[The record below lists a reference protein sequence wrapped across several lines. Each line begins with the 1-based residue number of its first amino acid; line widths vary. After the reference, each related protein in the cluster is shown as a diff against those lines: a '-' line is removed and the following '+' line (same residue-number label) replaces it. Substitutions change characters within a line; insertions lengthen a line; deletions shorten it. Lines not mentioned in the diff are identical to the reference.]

1 MQITSQLTSEQ
12 FKEMIIDNVINDPS
26 TPKNIK
32 KSLGKENLIITAKV
46 KEDDT
51 LESLNIVIEV
61 DT

>member
-1 MQITSQLTSEQ
+1 MRITSQLTSEQ
-12 FKEMIIDNVINDPS
+12 FKEMIINNVINDPS

>member
-1 MQITSQLTSEQ
+1 MRITSQLTSEQ

>member
-1 MQITSQLTSEQ
+1 MRITSQLTSEQ

-51 LESLNIVIEV
+51 LESLNIIIEV

>member
-1 MQITSQLTSEQ
+1 MRITSQLTSEQ

-26 TPKNIK
+26 IPKNIK

-51 LESLNIVIEV
+51 LENLNIVIEV

>member
-1 MQITSQLTSEQ
+1 MRITSQLTSEQ
-12 FKEMIIDNVINDPS
+12 FKEMIINNIINDPS

>member
-1 MQITSQLTSEQ
+1 MRITSQLTSEQ
-12 FKEMIIDNVINDPS
+12 FKEMIIDNIINDPS

>member
-1 MQITSQLTSEQ
+1 MRITSQLTSEQ

-46 KEDDT
+46 KGDDT